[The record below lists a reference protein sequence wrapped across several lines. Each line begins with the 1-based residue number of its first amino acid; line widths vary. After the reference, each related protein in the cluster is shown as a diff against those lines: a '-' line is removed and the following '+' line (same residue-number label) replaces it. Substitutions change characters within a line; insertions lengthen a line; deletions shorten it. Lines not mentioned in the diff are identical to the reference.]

1 MLQFGKYQLIQPLG
15 KGGMAQVWLAH
26 KIGIAGAVKVCA
38 VKFPRDMFSDE
49 PAQRDALLREARVA
63 MLLNHSNIVQVNDLG
78 LLGALPYIELERIDG
93 VDLAALTEQM
103 RLFSM
108 PWSFSLAAYILQEI
122 LEALSYAHTFSIDNV
137 GQGIVHRDVSPH
149 NVLVST
155 AGEVKLMDFGIAAA
169 ASEHSSGMHARGKL
183 RYMAPEHLLTRAVPQ
198 SDLFAAGA
206 IFWELLE
213 GKKFRD
219 GRTQADLRTVVINH
233 TVPKLTRPEVPPE
246 LARVCYALL
255 EPELDR
261 RVASAEEGLKLL
273 RLWPGSTSERAALRA
288 LLARNN
294 ITRRSGMTEAE
305 FDVPT
310 WLSAALIEL
319 NREAGVTI
327 KAEAAE
333 AAAAQGVPSPGVR
346 SSRISESGPASSRV
360 SSTDATPEAT
370 PTPRAPELDPR
381 AAGGR
386 TSRYGDADAP
396 ERGGMRP
403 PSSELR
409 SADAIT
415 ATATGIAR
423 PQPRGANKAFVVLA
437 FVLAAV
443 GVAVGT
449 AVLVRNLRR
458 SGTEVATDVAS
469 ERPAAAAT
477 ATPPA
482 TAEVAAPP
490 PASPT
495 AAPIEP
501 APTPSGPAPS
511 EPTPSAPTPS
521 EPTPSEPATTPAT
534 PVAPDATTVKTPARD
549 KRPASDAGR
558 KPAAAQVE
566 VRARLMLVDYAELQI
581 GNKTVIVDPSAD
593 VRVAAGTHAIKWR
606 LTPDEA
612 WRGGGSIAFAEGL
625 SHVLRI
631 GKDGPKHA
639 ASKGSSP

>member
-26 KIGIAGAVKVCA
+26 KIGIAGAIKVCA

-49 PAQRDALLREARVA
+49 PGQRDALLREARVA

-169 ASEHSSGMHARGKL
+169 VSEHSSGMHARGKL

-219 GRTQADLRTVVINH
+219 GRSQADLRTVVINH
-233 TVPKLTRPEVPPE
+233 SVPKLTRPEVPPE
-246 LARVCYALL
+246 LARLCYALL

-273 RLWPGSTSERAALRA
+273 RLWPGNTSERAALRA

-294 ITRRSGMTEAE
+294 ITRRSGMTEAD

-333 AAAAQGVPSPGVR
+333 AAAAQGIPTAGPRG
-346 SSRISESGPASSRV
+346 SRISESGPAAARI
-360 SSTDATPEAT
+360 SSTDATPERPRRAGPRATRADVRRTPPTAT
-370 PTPRAPELDPR
+370 PRRPELWARARRQR
-381 AAGGR
+381 AALGGR
-386 TSRYGDADAP
+386 PRS
-396 ERGGMRP
+396 
-403 PSSELR
+403 LR
-409 SADAIT
+409 L
-415 ATATGIAR
+415 ATRIAR
-423 PQPRGANKAFVVLA
+423 PQ
-437 FVLAAV
+437 
-443 GVAVGT
+443 
-449 AVLVRNLRR
+449 
-458 SGTEVATDVAS
+458 
-469 ERPAAAAT
+469 
-477 ATPPA
+477 
-482 TAEVAAPP
+482 
-490 PASPT
+490 
-495 AAPIEP
+495 
-501 APTPSGPAPS
+501 
-511 EPTPSAPTPS
+511 
-521 EPTPSEPATTPAT
+521 
-534 PVAPDATTVKTPARD
+534 
-549 KRPASDAGR
+549 
-558 KPAAAQVE
+558 
-566 VRARLMLVDYAELQI
+566 
-581 GNKTVIVDPSAD
+581 
-593 VRVAAGTHAIKWR
+593 
-606 LTPDEA
+606 
-612 WRGGGSIAFAEGL
+612 RGG
-625 SHVLRI
+625 
-631 GKDGPKHA
+631 
-639 ASKGSSP
+639 SSRAW